1 LIVLA
6 VLAVGVPL
14 AGRSTLATVLP
25 VIERD
30 LTLRDG
36 RTLHVYDT
44 SPDLADARL
53 VVVWHHG
60 TPNIGTPPAPLL
72 AESARLGVRWLGFD
86 RPGYGGS
93 TRDPGRTTGS
103 VAQDVA
109 ELADALSVERFAV
122 VGHSGGGSYAVACG
136 GLLRD
141 RVVAVVSM
149 AGLAPYRAEG
159 LDWYAGMV
167 ASGVASLTAASE
179 GREAKEAFE
188 ASGVEYDPEFTAAD
202 LAAFEGEWS
211 WLGSVVGPALAS
223 GPAGLVDDDISYV
236 TPWGTQPS
244 EVAAPVL
251 LLHGERDG
259 VAPATHARWLAEQ
272 CPTAELRLLPDEGHI
287 SVLTHA
293 AGALDWLVEH
303 SAG

>member
-6 VLAVGVPL
+6 VLAATPPA
-14 AGRSTLATVLP
+14 AGRCSVATVVP

-44 SPDLADARL
+44 GPDLADARL

-60 TPNIGTPPAPLL
+60 TPNIGPPPAPLL

-93 TRDPGRTTGS
+93 TRHPGRTTGS
-103 VAQDVA
+103 VARDVA

-122 VGHSGGGSYAVACG
+122 VGHSGGGSHALACG
-136 GLLRD
+136 GALGD

-149 AGLAPYRAEG
+149 AGLAPYRSEG

-202 LAAFEGEWS
+202 LDALKGVWS
-211 WLGSVVGPALAS
+211 WLGSVVGPAVAS

-244 EVAAPVL
+244 DVAAPVL
-251 LLHGERDG
+251 LLHGEQDG
-259 VAPATHARWLAEQ
+259 VAPSAHSRWLAEQ
-272 CPTAELRLLPDEGHI
+272 CPTAELRLLPDDGHI

-293 AGALDWLVEH
+293 AAALGWLVEQ
-303 SAG
+303 SSG

>member
-1 LIVLA
+1 LIVFVVLATTLPSAGRSSVATVLA
-6 VLAVGVPL
+6 VLE
-14 AGRSTLATVLP
+14 S
-25 VIERD
+25 D

-44 SPDLADARL
+44 GPDLADPRL

-60 TPNIGTPPAPLL
+60 TPNIGPPPAPLL
-72 AESARLGVRWLGFD
+72 AESARLGIRWLGFD

-93 TRDPGRTTGS
+93 TRHPGRTTGS

-109 ELADALSVERFAV
+109 ELVDVLSVERFAV
-122 VGHSGGGSYAVACG
+122 VGHSGGASHAVACG
-136 GLLRD
+136 GVLGD

-149 AGLAPYRAEG
+149 AGLAPYGSEG

-167 ASGVASLTAASE
+167 ASGVASLTAASQ

-202 LAAFEGEWS
+202 LAALKGEWS
-211 WLGSVVGPALAS
+211 WLGGVVGPAVAS
-223 GPAGLVDDDISYV
+223 GPAGLVDDDVSYV
-236 TPWGTQPS
+236 TPWDTQPS
-244 EVAAPVL
+244 DVAAPVL
-251 LLHGERDG
+251 LLHGEQDG
-259 VAPATHARWLAEQ
+259 IVPAAHSRWLAEH
-272 CPTAELRLLPDEGHI
+272 CPTAELRLLPDDGHI

-293 AGALDWLVEH
+293 RDALEWLASETAG
-303 SAG
+303 